1 MVQRAIKIIK
11 RSIKTFVLFYFVSFY
26 LKAAFL
32 VPAPALPATLPS
44 PLLPSAEFISPPV
57 EHPGTNPRMGHEVYM
72 LNNGW
77 WVYGSCGFASPR
89 CGDRVCVFGWGK
101 AGARLG
107 QL

>member
-1 MVQRAIKIIK
+1 VILFQNRLYFSVFLVTQRTDRGTITVQMVQRAIKIIK
-11 RSIKTFVLFYFVSFY
+11 RSIKTFVLFDFVSFH

-44 PLLPSAEFISPPV
+44 PLLPSAEFISPPA

-77 WVYGSCGFASPR
+77 
-89 CGDRVCVFGWGK
+89 
-101 AGARLG
+101 
-107 QL
+107 